1 MRGLLDC
8 ISKILK
14 IIFQIIGLAA
24 LFGVVIGML
33 FGMMFFL

>member
-1 MRGLLDC
+1 MRGLLNC

-14 IIFQIIGLAA
+14 IIFQIIGLTA
-24 LFGVVIGML
+24 LFSVVIGMI

>member
-1 MRGLLDC
+1 MRVILGC
-8 ISKILK
+8 ISKNMK